1 MRQVSQQAARTP
13 ALNHCRFLIAIGAR
27 VLRSGEA
34 AVPRAVIDWS
44 YLVFCQ
50 VGFLDAC
57 DSATSL
63 SRPIVR
69 TLRCFRPR
77 SNVIGISS
85 RRDRHRRGR
94 NLSYQQEGCGVR
106 RTRSD
111 VRSELQ
117 RNRQSRRAV
126 RVLKKIGGWT
136 FVLSRRGASPRT
148 MRPRLGRAVLALAAS
163 CYEIR
168 GGVAR
173 IKRRSSAEAEPL
185 KRGDVEPSQQRAQRT
200 ASNDEDDAL
209 EDEGYIQRRSSAAPL
224 GSTRPDASSAWE
236 VQRAASHGAL
246 PAMFSRS
253 NTKILA
259 VVRTR

>member
-1 MRQVSQQAARTP
+1 
-13 ALNHCRFLIAIGAR
+13 
-27 VLRSGEA
+27 
-34 AVPRAVIDWS
+34 
-44 YLVFCQ
+44 VFCR
-50 VGFLDAC
+50 VGFLDAR
-57 DSATSL
+57 DNATSL
-63 SRPIVR
+63 SRPVVR

-94 NLSYQQEGCGVR
+94 NLSCQQERCGVR

-117 RNRQSRRAV
+117 RNRQTRRAD
-126 RVLKKIGGWT
+126 RVLKKVDGWT

-173 IKRRSSAEAEPL
+173 IKRRSSPEAKRSERAE
-185 KRGDVEPSQQRAQRT
+185 VEPSQQIAQRI
-200 ASNDEDDAL
+200 ASNDEDDVL
-209 EDEGYIQRRSSAAPL
+209 EEEDSIERRSSAAPL
-224 GSTRPDASSAWE
+224 RSTRPDGSSQRE

-246 PAMFSRS
+246 LAMFSRP